1 MRAKFIFWK
10 RTLQA
15 VLLVLLL
22 SVVGLTNAQAQSFT
36 VGSLNYSVN
45 DDGTSVT
52 LTGHVDG
59 QSATGTLTIPE
70 SVTYEE
76 TSYAVT
82 KIDAYAF
89 QNCSGFTGD
98 LVIPNSVTE
107 IGERTFYYCTGFD
120 GSLTIGE
127 NVTNIGHYAFAECSG
142 ITTLNYNAINSNA
155 SNAYMDYGWIEFC
168 HALHTLNIGE
178 NVQVIPD
185 HAFNAFNVSFTGG
198 LVIPSSVTS
207 IGYEAFR
214 GNEFTSITSLAET
227 PPSLG
232 DDAFADMDQNIVVFV
247 PCGSGMYYSVA
258 WSDFNGIIELCPGE
272 VTVAA
277 NPLEGGTVTGGGT
290 FEGGQS
296 CTVTA
301 IANEGY
307 MFSRWTENGVRVSG
321 DAEYAFYVSG
331 DRDLVAHFIQQTDD
345 IIVFADAA
353 VRDICVSNWDT
364 NNDGV
369 LSYMEAAIVTDLG
382 TVFQNNSSITTFDE
396 LQYFVGLS
404 SIEYAFEYCT
414 GLTSIVFPESL
425 TTIGDYAFH
434 GCIGFTGDFVI
445 PNTVITIG
453 ERAFY
458 ECTGLD
464 GELTIGENVTNIGHY
479 AFASCSNITT
489 LNYNAINSNASNDWY
504 GWIEYCY
511 SLHTL
516 NIGENVQVIPNY
528 AFKAFNVNFT
538 GELVLPSSVVYIGD
552 YAFEYNGFTGELIIP
567 SSVMVIGQGAFEGC
581 SGFSGQLVLPTTID
595 HVAGYTFKNCTGFE
609 GELTIPTNV
618 NSIGEGAFENCN
630 GLTGDLVIPNTVTTL
645 GNWAFRD
652 CTGFTGEL
660 VLPNT
665 LTSIGENTFLNC
677 SGLTGVLNI
686 PSSVTSIGPS
696 AFQFCSGFTGTL
708 DIPAFV
714 TSIGAY
720 AFNYCTG
727 FTGTLVISENVTEMG
742 EQVFG
747 YCSGITEVH
756 YNATNCSDPTWSP
769 FRYCGGTLV
778 IGNNVERIPHVMF
791 NDAYF
796 TGSLVI
802 PNSVTSIGSCAF
814 WNCNGF
820 TGTLTI
826 PNSVTEIGEDAFNN
840 CSGFTGALVI
850 PNSLTEI
857 SNSVFAGCSGFTSLV
872 IPNTVTKIN
881 WSAFNNCTGLA
892 GQLIIPNS
900 VTEIGNWAFENCS
913 GFTGNLIL
921 PDSLTYIGES
931 AFKNCSGFT
940 GDLIIPNAVTT
951 MNYSAFENCSG
962 FNGSLVLNNTM
973 DYISGYVFKN
983 CSGFT
988 GNLVIPASVT
998 GIGSGAFENTGFDGN
1013 LVFLNPETQIGYY
1026 AFKGCSGFI
1035 GELALP
1041 TSLNDLGYEAFRDC
1055 SGFTSLTMSLT
1066 WISDHAFDGCT
1077 GLTQIRSNSAE
1088 PPYLNWGVFD
1098 NVDKTIPVYVPCG
1111 SQQAY
1116 QAASGWSEFT
1126 NYEGSPGELYVDVNS
1141 AILGTA
1147 TVLQYGICEALESTV
1162 HAEPYPGCVFV
1173 NWTVNGE
1180 EVSTDADYTFDHTNG
1195 DITLVA
1201 NFELGEGNFI
1211 FIGGGETEFW
1221 SDADNWMPTGLP
1233 TATSIVCIR
1242 GNVDIN
1248 EDVCVAGVYLY
1259 DDNVL
1264 IVRSGTVLTV
1274 AGTLS
1279 SPSASSI
1286 IIEDGAQVF
1295 HSNEGAM
1302 ATVQKTVAPYTEN
1315 ENDGWYIIASPMAFN
1330 VYIHDVPNLLNG
1342 NYDLYYYD
1350 EPTHYWMNMRSGLF
1364 EMSFI
1369 DRGRGY
1375 LYANNQQVTFSFLGE
1390 IENGTAE
1397 INIPLSYTENI
1408 QLSGFNLV
1416 GNPFM
1421 HNVVSYASE
1430 NVIEGCFRM
1439 NDNRDDFMVGEISE
1453 ACPLQPTEGFFV
1465 KAIAEDASIT
1475 FNPGRGTTADRK
1487 GSLRV
1492 EVLNDGKLIDRLI
1505 VKSNG
1510 QPLEKLSLKENNT
1523 KLFAT
1528 LDGQEMAIV
1537 PVNGNEQAVNFK
1549 AAENGTYMLTVNTD
1563 NMDVDYLHLID
1574 NLTGNEVDLLATST
1588 GSVASYTFEAK
1599 TTDYASRF
1607 RLVFSMGGDADDD
1620 TEEPFAFFNGS
1631 EWVINSTGTATLQV
1645 VDMMGRVL
1653 VSTDVA
1659 RNLSTSGMAPGVY
1672 VLRLVNGENV
1682 KTQKIVVR

>member
-70 SVTYEE
+70 SVTYGGNN
-76 TSYAVT
+76 YAVT
-82 KIDAYAF
+82 AIGQYAFTWCSGLTGELVIPNTVTAIGNEAFVGCSGFTGELVLPNFLTTINYGVFVYCSGFTSLIIPNSMTSIGANAFRECNGFLSELIIPNSVTYIGGSAFQGCSGFTALTLSNALTTIESQVFDGCSGFTGSLDIPNSVVTIGEVAFGGCSGFTGELIIPNSVTSIGTYAF
-89 QNCSGFTGD
+89 QNCSGFSGT
-98 LVIPNSVTE
+98 LTIPNSVTYLGMLAFGGCSGFTGELVIHEGMLEMSNNVFDGCTGITEVHYNATNCVCSSYGTFAGCSGSLVIGDNVTIIPSHAFKYAGFSGTLTLPSSLTE
-107 IGERTFYYCTGFD
+107 IGEWAFD
-120 GSLTIGE
+120 GCSGFTGDLTLPNSVTAIGDGAFHGCSGFIGVLNIGESVATIG
-127 NVTNIGHYAFAECSG
+127 GQAFSQCSG
-142 ITTLNYNAINSNA
+142 ITEVHYNATNCADA
-155 SNAYMDYGWIEFC
+155 SYYVFDYSGETLVIGDNVERIPAYMFGGAMF
-168 HALHTLNIGE
+168 AGE
-178 NVQVIPD
+178 
-185 HAFNAFNVSFTGG
+185 

-207 IGYEAFR
+207 IG
-214 GNEFTSITSLAET
+214 
-227 PPSLG
+227 
-232 DDAFADMDQNIVVFV
+232 
-247 PCGSGMYYSVA
+247 
-258 WSDFNGIIELCPGE
+258 
-272 VTVAA
+272 
-277 NPLEGGTVTGGGT
+277 
-290 FEGGQS
+290 
-296 CTVTA
+296 
-301 IANEGY
+301 
-307 MFSRWTENGVRVSG
+307 
-321 DAEYAFYVSG
+321 
-331 DRDLVAHFIQQTDD
+331 
-345 IIVFADAA
+345 
-353 VRDICVSNWDT
+353 
-364 NNDGV
+364 
-369 LSYMEAAIVTDLG
+369 
-382 TVFQNNSSITTFDE
+382 
-396 LQYFVGLS
+396 
-404 SIEYAFEYCT
+404 
-414 GLTSIVFPESL
+414 
-425 TTIGDYAFH
+425 
-434 GCIGFTGDFVI
+434 
-445 PNTVITIG
+445 
-453 ERAFY
+453 
-458 ECTGLD
+458 
-464 GELTIGENVTNIGHY
+464 
-479 AFASCSNITT
+479 
-489 LNYNAINSNASNDWY
+489 
-504 GWIEYCY
+504 
-511 SLHTL
+511 
-516 NIGENVQVIPNY
+516 NY
-528 AFKAFNVNFT
+528 AFS
-538 GELVLPSSVVYIGD
+538 ECS
-552 YAFEYNGFTGELIIP
+552 GFTGELIIP
-567 SSVMVIGQGAFEGC
+567 TSVTEMGNNVFYNCSGFTGALNIPEAWTEIKEGTFYGC
-581 SGFSGQLVLPTTID
+581 SGF
-595 HVAGYTFKNCTGFE
+595 TGT
-609 GELTIPTNV
+609 LDIPT
-618 NSIGEGAFENCN
+618 
-630 GLTGDLVIPNTVTTL
+630 
-645 GNWAFRD
+645 
-652 CTGFTGEL
+652 
-660 VLPNT
+660 
-665 LTSIGENTFLNC
+665 
-677 SGLTGVLNI
+677 
-686 PSSVTSIGPS
+686 SVTSIGAS

-708 DIPAFV
+708 DIPASV

-727 FTGTLVISENVTEMG
+727 FTGTLVIPENVTEMG

-802 PNSVTSIGSCAF
+802 PNSVTSIGSYAF

-850 PNSLTEI
+850 PNSVTNI
-857 SNSVFAGCSGFTSLV
+857 SWRTFTDCSGFDGGLV
-872 IPNTVTKIN
+872 
-881 WSAFNNCTGLA
+881 
-892 GQLIIPNS
+892 IPNS
-900 VTEIGNWAFENCS
+900 VTEIGGNAFDNCS
-913 GFTGNLIL
+913 GFIGDLIL

-940 GDLIIPNAVTT
+940 GDLIIPNTVTSL
-951 MNYSAFENCSG
+951 NQSAFENCSG

-988 GNLVIPASVT
+988 GDLVIPASVI
-998 GIGSGAFENTGFDGN
+998 GIGPGAFENTGFDGN
-1013 LVFLNPETQIGYY
+1013 LVFLNPETLIGSY
-1026 AFKGCSGFI
+1026 AFKGCSGFT

-1041 TSLNDLGYEAFRDC
+1041 TSLNSVDYEAFRDC

-1077 GLTQIRSNSAE
+1077 GLTQIHSNSEE

-1116 QAASGWSEFT
+1116 QAASGWEEFT

-1162 HAEPYPGCVFV
+1162 HAEPYPGCVFI

-1180 EVSTDADYTFDHTNG
+1180 EVSTDAEYTFDHTNG

-1201 NFELGEGNFI
+1201 NFELGENNYI
-1211 FIGGGETEFW
+1211 FMGGGETELW
-1221 SDADNWMPTGLP
+1221 SNTENWMPVGVP

-1274 AGTLS
+1274 TGTLS
-1279 SPSASSI
+1279 SPSTSSI

-1302 ATVQKTVAPYTEN
+1302 ATVQKTVAPYTED
-1315 ENDGWYIIASPMAFN
+1315 ENDGWYLIASPMAFN
-1330 VYIHDVPNLLNG
+1330 AYIHDVPNLLNG

-1350 EPTHYWMNMRSGLF
+1350 EPTHYWMNMRSGIF

-1369 DRGRGY
+1369 DRGKGY
-1375 LYANNQQVTFSFLGE
+1375 LYANDQQVTFSFLGE
-1390 IENGTAE
+1390 IENGAAE
-1397 INIPLSYTENI
+1397 INVPLSYTENI

-1439 NDNRDDFMVGEISE
+1439 NDNRDDFMVSEISE

-1475 FNPGRGTTADRK
+1475 FNPGRGTTVDRK
-1487 GSLRV
+1487 GSIRV
-1492 EVLNDGKLIDRLI
+1492 EVLNGGKLIDRLI
-1505 VKSNG
+1505 VKNNG

-1523 KLFAT
+1523 RLFAT

-1537 PVNGNEQAVNFK
+1537 PVNGNEQTVNFK
-1549 AAENGTYMLTVNTD
+1549 AAKNGTYTLTVNTD

-1574 NLTGNEVDLLATST
+1574 NLTGNDIDLLATST
-1588 GSVASYTFEAK
+1588 DSASYTFEAK

-1607 RLVFSMGGDADDD
+1607 RLVFSMSGDADDH

-1645 VDMMGRVL
+1645 VDMMGRIL

-1659 RNLSTSGMAPGVY
+1659 RNVSTSGMAPGMY